1 MDSSMGIGYKTPPQS
16 PRIQSI
22 HPPRINPYKME
33 GSFRVSLENNRRKFD
48 YENYEN
54 QRRQM
59 KMFEDACNKC
69 VSSNG
74 ESIRRF
80 QIFFDIIKN
89 DDNSVEIFSKHSL
102 PPL

>member
-1 MDSSMGIGYKTPPQS
+1 
-16 PRIQSI
+16 
-22 HPPRINPYKME
+22 
-33 GSFRVSLENNRRKFD
+33 
-48 YENYEN
+48 
-54 QRRQM
+54 M